1 MYKVLSRTEISLA
14 VSCMCI
20 MQESTRRIRLP
31 IFDSTYRKYFNDI
44 KCNDCPK
51 DADATATTAT
61 SVMVESLMQ

>member
-1 MYKVLSRTEISLA
+1 MHYVLSRTQISLA
-14 VSCMCI
+14 VSCMCSR
-20 MQESTRRIRLP
+20 QESNRRIRLP

-61 SVMVESLMQ
+61 SVMVKSLMQ